1 MKRDWVRGGMVQS
14 ARAND
19 EAAQMTKLR
28 IGFMPEF
35 LIKALEPAKRIV
47 RL

>member
-1 MKRDWVRGGMVQS
+1 MTQDWVRGGMVQS
-14 ARAND
+14 ARA
-19 EAAQMTKLR
+19 MTKLR
-28 IGFMPEF
+28 TGFMPEF